1 MANRIFY
8 ATRSHKAAAL
18 LSAKQSLSN
27 IAVPE
32 NTAAMPGE
40 ISSHIG
46 MSQGA
51 REQRSQFTIPSEA
64 SHLSHHSLG
73 ARHEQMQFYT
83 ILPYGF
89 QPVAP
94 DAK

>member
-1 MANRIFY
+1 MPQE
-8 ATRSHKAAAL
+8 ATRL
-18 LSAKQSLSN
+18 LLYSAKQSLSN
-27 IAVPE
+27 TAVPE
-32 NTAAMPGE
+32 NTAAIPGE
-40 ISSHIG
+40 IPSHIG

-73 ARHEQMQFYT
+73 ARHEQMHFYT

-89 QPVAP
+89 QPMAP